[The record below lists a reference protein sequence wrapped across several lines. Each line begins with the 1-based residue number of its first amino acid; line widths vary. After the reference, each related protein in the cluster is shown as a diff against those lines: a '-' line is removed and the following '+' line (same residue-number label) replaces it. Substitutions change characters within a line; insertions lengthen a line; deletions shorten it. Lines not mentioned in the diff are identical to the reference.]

1 MSLDSI
7 KILALAL
14 NNMKLDEL
22 IQNDRSNGSNNPDVQ
37 RELGAG
43 QDKSTGLNSP
53 FMTINGYSVSK
64 FLDSFSLDLNGFLPV
79 IRFSFTPLETVFISV
94 NYPKDGDIVSAYMR
108 SPGDFWMTSSIG
120 RLPPV
125 NTTAAESVDTAALAA
140 ATPAMACAFCS
151 ALIPSESSIFI
162 LSSLILNDII

>member
-22 IQNDRSNGSNNPDVQ
+22 IQNDRSNGSNNPDVK

-64 FLDSFSLDLNGFLPV
+64 FLDSFSLDLNGTRFKWKILYKFL
-79 IRFSFTPLETVFISV
+79 IIKKF
-94 NYPKDGDIVSAYMR
+94 
-108 SPGDFWMTSSIG
+108 
-120 RLPPV
+120 RLLP
-125 NTTAAESVDTAALAA
+125 
-140 ATPAMACAFCS
+140 F
-151 ALIPSESSIFI
+151 IFI
-162 LSSLILNDII
+162 INIPMVI